1 MKIVEKTEELGYVAN
16 LKMKRPYLF
25 SQNVENAIDIV
36 EQSTMAYSH
45 FITKWE
51 VTSNARAFY
60 IPPYAWEMFFDAK
73 GSNEKKCIERKI
85 CWQKDINFNN
95 KIYYYSSKK
104 EYRIANFGGKSFEF
118 LQDKY
123 RG

>member
-60 IPPYAWEMFFDAK
+60 IPPYAWEMFFDVKA
-73 GSNEKKCIERKI
+73 GNEKKCIERKI

-118 LQDKY
+118 
-123 RG
+123 